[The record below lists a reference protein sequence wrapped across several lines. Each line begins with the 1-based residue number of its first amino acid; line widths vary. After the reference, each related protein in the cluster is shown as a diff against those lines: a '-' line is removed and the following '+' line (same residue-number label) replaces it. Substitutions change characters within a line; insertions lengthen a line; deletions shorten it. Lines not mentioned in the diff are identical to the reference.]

1 MDLSEG
7 NAMTDD
13 DPSTPPTAGPDP
25 FGLAWFATV
34 LFLIAFTAGCC
45 YVLTLAQST
54 PGPWQWVVGQ

>member
-1 MDLSEG
+1 
-7 NAMTDD
+7 MTDD